1 MLAVLSPESLQR
13 AAAVADWAESNLSHR
28 PFWLHPEYLARFAG
42 STDAEL
48 SAAARIVET
57 RNAEREREIAGLQL
71 ITAATKVV
79 RLSAAS

>member
-1 MLAVLSPESLQR
+1 MLAVMSPDSLQR
-13 AAAVADWAESNLSHR
+13 ATAVADWAEGNLSHR

-48 SAAARIVET
+48 RAAASIIEA

-71 ITAATKVV
+71 LTAAMRVA
-79 RLSAAS
+79 RFGAAS